1 MRTPNLKFILE
12 TILDDKSTPMSKQEK
27 QTFLENIKNF
37 SALGGDIYG
46 KSDLDEITERVKNI
60 VDQGERIMTES
71 GDWFSDVAH
80 KKNFKRI
87 QEDYNLFESTAR
99 EMKQLQERLSLA
111 YENIGQGLNR
121 YYDMD

>member
-12 TILDDKSTPMSKQEK
+12 TILDDNPTPMSKQEK

-46 KSDLDEITERVKNI
+46 KSNLEEITERVKNI

-71 GDWFSDVAH
+71 GNWFEDARKH
-80 KKNFKRI
+80 KKSFTS
-87 QEDYNLFESTAR
+87 EFD
-99 EMKQLQERLSLA
+99 
-111 YENIGQGLNR
+111 
-121 YYDMD
+121 

>member
-46 KSDLDEITERVKNI
+46 KSDLLDR
-60 VDQGERIMTES
+60 D
-71 GDWFSDVAH
+71 
-80 KKNFKRI
+80 
-87 QEDYNLFESTAR
+87 
-99 EMKQLQERLSLA
+99 
-111 YENIGQGLNR
+111 
-121 YYDMD
+121 